1 MNKLLSFTQ
10 QQNNNKQEC
19 VNYAYFECSY
29 PPPIIEKEIDFT
41 AKKFSI
47 SYNTYSVSASDTLRL
62 RNSFGSL
69 SGNDYYEL
77 TSFFIFFNYYPVTV
91 TLTLTGGKT
100 RTITINNKSIGN
112 PCYIVFDT
120 TFPQDVSY
128 GSSQALIPYINH
140 LGAVSFL
147 NVYNTEKT
155 SIQSIYQNPLN
166 INNVNTLCLGQP
178 IRFQESLNIEVEN
191 KSTSS
196 VTFNYSYIVRQY

>member
-1 MNKLLSFTQ
+1 MCL
-10 QQNNNKQEC
+10 
-19 VNYAYFECSY
+19 

-47 SYNTYSVSASDTLRL
+47 SYDTHSVSASDKLRISN
-62 RNSFGSL
+62 RFGSL

-100 RTITINNKSIGN
+100 RTITINNKIIGN
-112 PCYIVFDT
+112 PSYIVFDT

-128 GSSQALIPYINH
+128 SSSQALIPYINH

-147 NVYNTEKT
+147 NVYNSERTK
-155 SIQSIYQNPLN
+155 IQSIYQNPLN
-166 INNVNTLCLGQP
+166 IDKENTLCLGQP

-196 VTFNYSYIVRQY
+196 ITFNYSYIVRQH